1 VYIQDS
7 STDRNTCDVANIAK
21 GGSGN
26 EAARYIGAMAE
37 RDVSIQTIFAWDFL
51 CASIKVFD
59 FETVSQTI
67 AIDKMPT
74 IYNRLSVFV
83 CCAA

>member
-1 VYIQDS
+1 VYVQDS
-7 STDRNTCDVANIAK
+7 SIDRNTCDVANIAK

-26 EAARYIGAMAE
+26 EAARYIGARAE
-37 RDVSIQTIFAWDFL
+37 RDVSSQTISARDFL

-67 AIDKMPT
+67 AMDEIST
-74 IYNRLSVFV
+74 IYHRLSVFV